1 MNEKGIL
8 TIKSLKDQVY
18 DYLRQQMSLGDI
30 RPGSVLNLDATS
42 RKLGISKTPLRE
54 ALIMLEM
61 EDFVTILPR
70 KGVYVNKLTLQDI
83 RDIYQYIGALEG
95 TALVAAADQLKSADV
110 RKMADLNGWMKDA
123 LDEDDFDK
131 YYDYNLEFHNIY
143 ISRSG
148 NKKLI
153 KSVNTKKKRLYDFP
167 RREGY
172 VKEWEQAS
180 IEEHRQIVELIAA
193 GKIHEA
199 ARFIQD
205 VHWSFAVQE
214 SFILKYYQ
222 SLSNTSGLK
231 GHSST
236 VQDTAKR
243 ILGKGR

>member
-1 MNEKGIL
+1 MTEKGIL

-18 DYLRQQMSLGDI
+18 DYLRQQMSQGDI

-61 EDFVTILPR
+61 EEFVTILPR
-70 KGVYVNKLTLQDI
+70 KGVYVNTLTLQDI

-95 TALVAAADQLKSADV
+95 TALMSAAHRLTSTDI
-110 RKMADLNGWMKDA
+110 RKMSHLNEWMKNA

-131 YYDYNLEFHNIY
+131 YYNYNLEFHNIY

-172 VKEWEQAS
+172 VKEWERAS
-180 IEEHRQIVELIAA
+180 IEEHRQIVELIDA
-193 GKIHEA
+193 GKIRDA
-199 ARFIQD
+199 AHFIQD

-214 SFILKYYQ
+214 PFILKYYQ
-222 SLSNTSGLK
+222 SQSDAS
-231 GHSST
+231 
-236 VQDTAKR
+236 QDDK
-243 ILGKGR
+243 LL